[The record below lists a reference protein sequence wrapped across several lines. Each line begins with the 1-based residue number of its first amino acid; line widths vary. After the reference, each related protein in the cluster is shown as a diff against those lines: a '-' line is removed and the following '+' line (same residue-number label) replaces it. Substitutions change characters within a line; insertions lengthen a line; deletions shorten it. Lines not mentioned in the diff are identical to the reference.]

1 MIAELNKNWILL
13 KLDLTEGSDANDAL
27 QDKYNLQS
35 LPTLTM
41 IPSSGDLAG
50 KDAVMGYTP
59 ADTLLGRMSEFS
71 KTSGGTGKNQ

>member
-1 MIAELNKNWILL
+1 
-13 KLDLTEGSDANDAL
+13 
-27 QDKYNLQS
+27 
-35 LPTLTM
+35 M

-71 KTSGGTGKNQ
+71 KNSGGTGKNQ